1 MVKATKKKRRKTSS
15 AWKNLR
21 KMHQKGP
28 KRVRIV
34 NPRKKKG
41 VDPLS
46 VRDNIKIVRVFIQNI
61 SGKDKEMTIII
72 FNRVFQE
79 MGLYAKKEFTMERD
93 RLTRAGAGFKKLFDA
108 FGHNDYVRKVQRE
121 MKLGNNVGRCL
132 IFAEHFKTFDTT
144 LYITPTSKE
153 KEKQL
158 ATAEHIRQLFEQS
171 SVPRSRPKH
180 NVEYM

>member
-1 MVKATKKKRRKTSS
+1 MVKATKQKRRKTSS
-15 AWKNLR
+15 AWKNL
-21 KMHQKGP
+21 KKIHQKGP
-28 KRVRIV
+28 KRVRIDK
-34 NPRKKKG
+34 PRKRKG
-41 VDPLS
+41 IDPLT
-46 VRDNIKIVRVFIQNI
+46 VRANVKFVRVFIQ
-61 SGKDKEMTIII
+61 KVTEEDKKMTIII

-79 MGLYAKKEFTMERD
+79 MGLYAKNEFTMEKD

-121 MKLGNNVGRCL
+121 MKLSNIVGRCL

-158 ATAEHIRQLFEQS
+158 TTAEHVRQLFEQS
-171 SVPRSRPKH
+171 SAPRTRPKH